1 MTIESKTKNEW
12 QEVAEAQQE
21 IILSQSAQIED
32 LEQHNRS
39 IYMWM
44 ALLGVLSLFELL
56 ILLF

>member
-1 MTIESKTKNEW
+1 MKTETQTKTEW

-21 IILSQSAQIED
+21 IILSQSQTIDE

-39 IYMWM
+39 IYIWM
-44 ALLGVLSLFELL
+44 ALLGVLSAFELL

>member
-1 MTIESKTKNEW
+1 MKTETQTKTEW

-21 IILSQSAQIED
+21 IILNQSQTIDE